1 MIDMNLEVIFTD
13 AGVKI
18 GDKFYS
24 SVFGDLYYDS
34 IEYDYIGNAR
44 LCFRAEP
51 VTESTSKNLIKV
63 IGYNTRGNV
72 YTVRDGDFAHSTV
85 TDNITLFPSRE
96 QSNWDKWLEETK
108 NRTEN

>member
-1 MIDMNLEVIFTD
+1 MKDMNLEFIFTE

-24 SVFGDLYYDS
+24 SLFGDLYYDG

-44 LCFRAEP
+44 LRFRAEP
-51 VTESTSKNLIKV
+51 VTESTSKNFIKV

-96 QSNWDKWLEETK
+96 QSNWDKWLEATK
-108 NRTEN
+108 NRTQN

>member
-1 MIDMNLEVIFTD
+1 MNLEVIFAE

-24 SVFGDLYYDS
+24 SFFGDLYYDG

-44 LCFRAEP
+44 LRFRAEP
-51 VTESTSKNLIKV
+51 VTESTSKNFTKC
-63 IGYNTRGNV
+63 IGYNIGGNV
-72 YTVRDGDFAHSTV
+72 YTVRDGNFAHSTI

-96 QSNWDKWLEETK
+96 QSNWDKWLEDIK
-108 NRTEN
+108 NNTEN